1 MKETNRALPEKI
13 MGLGIKEMGIDLNSL
28 VREDL

>member
-1 MKETNRALPEKI
+1 MKEANRALLEKI
-13 MGLGIKEMGIDLNSL
+13 MELGIKEMGIDLNSL